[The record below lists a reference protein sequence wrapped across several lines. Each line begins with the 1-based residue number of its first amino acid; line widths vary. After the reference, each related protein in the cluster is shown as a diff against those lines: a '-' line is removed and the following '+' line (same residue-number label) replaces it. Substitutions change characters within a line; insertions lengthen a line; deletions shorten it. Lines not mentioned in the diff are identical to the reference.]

1 VFGDKLK
8 KMFNINKKSEIEEVD
23 KIDEEKEI
31 KEMKGMKEKKER
43 IGEEKTKK
51 VVIGN
56 DKKKIENLVFF
67 VVLLIITILIINF
80 IWNGN
85 DETNKEI
92 TNDTS
97 KKLATSGSCSY
108 SGLESGEINGN
119 SDNGSGNGN
128 IDSNI
133 DNVEN
138 LENKLKNILSKI
150 KGVEDVNVCLNYS
163 ESSEVVAMYNEN
175 SKSTSTEETDDTGG
189 TRKIEETDSQKE
201 VIYKE
206 DDGVKTPITAKI
218 IKPKIEGAII
228 TAKGVENAEIK
239 TNVIQAVEAITGL
252 ATHKIQVLVSK

>member
-1 VFGDKLK
+1 MFGDKLK

-23 KIDEEKEI
+23 TINEE
-31 KEMKGMKEKKER
+31 
-43 IGEEKTKK
+43 K

-85 DETNKEI
+85 NETNKEI
-92 TNDTS
+92 TNDAS
-97 KKLATSGSCSY
+97 KKLASGGSGY
-108 SGLESGEINGN
+108 SNLESGEINSNGI
-119 SDNGSGNGN
+119 SDNGN
-128 IDSNI
+128 IDSNM

-163 ESSEVVAMYNEN
+163 ESSEIVAMYNEN

-228 TAKGVENAEIK
+228 TAKGVENADVK
-239 TNVIQAVEAITGL
+239 TNVIQAVEAVTGL

>member
-1 VFGDKLK
+1 MFGDKLK
-8 KMFNINKKSEIEEVD
+8 KMFNINKKSEVEEVD
-23 KIDEEKEI
+23 TINEE
-31 KEMKGMKEKKER
+31 
-43 IGEEKTKK
+43 K

-85 DETNKEI
+85 NETNKEI
-92 TNDTS
+92 TNDAS
-97 KKLATSGSCSY
+97 KKLASGGSGY
-108 SGLESGEINGN
+108 SNLESGEINSNGI
-119 SDNGSGNGN
+119 SDNGN
-128 IDSNI
+128 IDSNM

-228 TAKGVENAEIK
+228 TAKGVENADVK
-239 TNVIQAVEAITGL
+239 TNVIQAVEAVTGL

>member
-1 VFGDKLK
+1 MFGDKLK
-8 KMFNINKKSEIEEVD
+8 KMFNINKENEIEEVD
-23 KIDEEKEI
+23 KEKKKEEI
-31 KEMKGMKEKKER
+31 KER

-97 KKLATSGSCSY
+97 KKLASNGGSSSY
-108 SGLESGEINGN
+108 SSLESAEINGN
-119 SDNGSGNGN
+119 SDNGSVNGN
-128 IDSNI
+128 IDSNM

-239 TNVIQAVEAITGL
+239 TNIIQAVEAITGL

>member
-1 VFGDKLK
+1 MFGDKLK
-8 KMFNINKKSEIEEVD
+8 KMFNINKKSEVEEVD
-23 KIDEEKEI
+23 TINEE
-31 KEMKGMKEKKER
+31 
-43 IGEEKTKK
+43 K

-85 DETNKEI
+85 NETNKEI
-92 TNDTS
+92 TNDAS
-97 KKLATSGSCSY
+97 KKLASGGSGY
-108 SGLESGEINGN
+108 SNLESGEINSNGI
-119 SDNGSGNGN
+119 SDNGSADNN
-128 IDSNI
+128 M

-228 TAKGVENAEIK
+228 TAKGVENADVK
-239 TNVIQAVEAITGL
+239 TNVIQAVEAVTGL